1 VLPPEP
7 HAPSGVVEWAAD
19 WARGGGPTPKT
30 AVGVWSLRRS
40 TLQLFLA
47 HALHHHVSRIA
58 SASKRGVRRGGQCRR
73 SARAVAA
80 ENLGTLPRQELF
92 SQLLVLSLL
101 LLFSHFGIV
110 RRHACGFCPPLRFLA
125 LNAQRCFA
133 QTRPPPCRWCAS
145 AKRLAISAA
154 SSG

>member
-1 VLPPEP
+1 MLPLVLLSGPPTGREAAAQP
-7 HAPSGVVEWAAD
+7 LKRLWAYGAFAVQPCSFSSPMPFTTTSRESLQQANVAFAVE
-19 WARGGGPTPKT
+19 
-30 AVGVWSLRRS
+30 
-40 TLQLFLA
+40 
-47 HALHHHVSRIA
+47 
-58 SASKRGVRRGGQCRR
+58 GQCRLH

-133 QTRPPPCRWCAS
+133 RTRRLPCRWCAW